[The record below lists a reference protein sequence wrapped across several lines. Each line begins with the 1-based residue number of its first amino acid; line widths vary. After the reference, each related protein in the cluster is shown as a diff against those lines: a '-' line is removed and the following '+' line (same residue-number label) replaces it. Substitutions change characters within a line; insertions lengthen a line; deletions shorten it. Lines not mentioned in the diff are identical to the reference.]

1 MQNEKLFSDEQVQK
15 LNATGMQNI
24 VVSVFKIFLKEK
36 PNIDEN
42 YKKLIQYLLIISE
55 NTTVVP
61 DNIETLKMME
71 KRISIYGYEIDNKLK
86 YFLSTV
92 YKDSYSNILLYLYYF
107 NYVCKFKNI
116 SKITFDMF
124 LTKPYFGL
132 LTDNQLSYIWNNQQI
147 ERNNMKLNV
156 VDIDFPE

>member
-15 LNATGMQNI
+15 LNETGLQNI
-24 VVSVFKIFLKEK
+24 VVNPFKKFLKEK
-36 PNIDEN
+36 SNIEEN

-92 YKDSYSNILLYLYYF
+92 YKDNYSNILLYLYYF

-116 SKITFDMF
+116 CKITFDMF

-132 LTDNQLSYIWNNQQI
+132 LTDNQLLYIWNNQQI
-147 ERNNMKLNV
+147 EKNNLKLNV